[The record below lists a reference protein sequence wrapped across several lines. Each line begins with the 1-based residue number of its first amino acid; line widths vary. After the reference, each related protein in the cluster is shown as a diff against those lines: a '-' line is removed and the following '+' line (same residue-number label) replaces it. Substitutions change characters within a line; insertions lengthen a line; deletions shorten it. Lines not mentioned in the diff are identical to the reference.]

1 MKSILLA
8 VALCA
13 LPLTGQMEKR
23 LRVLYDRKAFRLRA
37 PVLGAQIPDLVL
49 RDLAGK
55 KVSLREL
62 AKSRRVVLIGGA
74 YT

>member
-1 MKSILLA
+1 MKSIPLILA
-8 VALCA
+8 FLV

-23 LRVLYDRKAFRLRA
+23 LRVLYDRKAFRLRS

-49 RDLAGK
+49 RDLDGK
-55 KVSLREL
+55 KVSLRKL
-62 AKSRRVVLIGGA
+62 VKSRRVVLIGGA